1 MTIISDVAAE
11 EALLGA
17 ALWSADDAGP
27 SLRSVPNGAWWRPQ
41 NQLLASVITGM
52 ITRGV
57 PVDPTTVL
65 SQILAEGLSTQ
76 LDGPFLARLYGG
88 FFIVGH
94 APRYASR
101 IIELGAQRE
110 LVMTMQRNTA
120 MLEGEFAND
129 DRIDTQTAVNR
140 LRTACDQVE
149 QAAEVGTYEPTSLQT
164 LLDQQDQYQW
174 LVPGLLEHGDRMV
187 LTGAEGAG
195 KSVLVSQIAATL
207 SGGLHPFTGNLL
219 GEGDRDIRVLVV
231 DTENSESQTR
241 RRYRRLVRNVDML
254 RKSHELPPND
264 WRQQFFVEIR
274 PQGVDLTAG
283 SDVAWLERAVSAVA
297 PDLLVIGPLYRLHHG
312 DPNDERLAREL
323 CHALDSL
330 RVRHNFALISEAHAG
345 HAQDVKGDRRMRPSG
360 SSLWLRWPEFGY
372 GLRRAK
378 SEDDELHGSGE
389 LARRALERPVKVDV
403 VAWRGS
409 REERNW
415 PTGLQHGQTL
425 PWTPADP
432 DYYLHADRAKG
443 F

>member
-1 MTIISDVAAE
+1 MSTICDVAAE

-17 ALWSADDAGP
+17 TLWNAEHAGP
-27 SLRSVPNGAWWRPQ
+27 ALRSVPEQAWWRPKHA
-41 NQLLASVITGM
+41 LLASVISKM

-65 SQILAEGLSTQ
+65 SQILADGLTTQ
-76 LDGPFLARLYGG
+76 IDGTLLANLYGG
-88 FFIVGH
+88 FCIVAH
-94 APRYASR
+94 APKYAAR
-101 IIELGAQRE
+101 IVELGAQRG
-110 LVMTMQRNTA
+110 LVQTMQRNVA
-120 MLEGEFAND
+120 MLEGEFEAD
-129 DRIDTQTAVNR
+129 ERIDTHTVLNR
-140 LRTACDQVE
+140 LRTACDEVE
-149 QAAEVGTYEPTSLQT
+149 QSTQLDEYEPTSLHE
-164 LLDQQDQYQW
+164 LLNQQDQYQW

-187 LTGAEGAG
+187 LTGGEGAG
-195 KSVLVSQIAATL
+195 KSVLVSQIAAAL

-219 GEGDRDIRVLVV
+219 GEGDQDIRVLVV

-241 RRYRRLVRNVDML
+241 RRYRRLVRSVDTL
-254 RKSHELPPND
+254 RSSHGLGPTD
-264 WRQQFFVEIR
+264 WSRQFYVEIR

-283 SDVAWLERAVSAVA
+283 ADVAWLERAVSAVA

-345 HAQDVKGDRRMRPSG
+345 HARDAKGDRRMRPSG

-372 GLRRAK
+372 GLRRAAN
-378 SEDDELHGSGE
+378 DDHTGSTE
-389 LARRALERPVKVDV
+389 WDARNRERPVKVDV

-415 PTGLQHGQTL
+415 PTSLQHGHTL

-432 DYYLHADRAKG
+432 DYYLHAAKG